1 MDTIRTNLSR
11 TRHSLMS
18 GKPLAFRMSRRT
30 TPPLRGL
37 GAPVL
42 LLIVLLAA
50 TALLPFVLSQPAK
63 AAQFSLTLYVN
74 ALGWS
79 FTSGGE
85 ARPGPI
91 LLAVQGDQV
100 DATMTSEDR
109 LRHGLSIDYNASG
122 AADSGG
128 FGSPKSS
135 D

>member
-1 MDTIRTNLSR
+1 METIRTNRSR
-11 TRHSLMS
+11 TRQSLMA

-37 GAPVL
+37 GASVL

-50 TALLPFVLSQPAK
+50 AALLPFVLSQPAK

-91 LLAVQGDQV
+91 LLAVPSGPIDVPLTRQGP
-100 DATMTSEDR
+100 
-109 LRHGLSIDYNASG
+109 LPPW
-122 AADSGG
+122 
-128 FGSPKSS
+128 FF
-135 D
+135 